1 MMLYQTK
8 RIVTLL
14 LSLQVTCI
22 VFMWTLDALN
32 QISEAIFALFL
43 AVNLISFAMMSYI
56 YRVNKLDEVPR
67 RIWIIIG
74 CFLVLALIFSSLFLR

>member
-43 AVNLISFAMMSYI
+43 AVDLISFAMMSYI
-56 YRVNKLDEVPR
+56 YRVDKLDEVPR

-74 CFLVLALIFSSLFLR
+74 CIVVLVLVISSLIIQ